1 MKKINHLNSQ
11 GFTLIELMI
20 VVVIMAILAAI
31 AIPSYQAYIR
41 KNLESTAMQQIQ
53 TIASELERH
62 KARNFN
68 YLGFAALPDPVVLP
82 KGSTGAEIKF
92 KLKVYDGD
100 TPSKSLTDTGAA
112 GQTWVIQALS
122 QDVKLH
128 SFLIS
133 STGNRC
139 KKLGTSI
146 SLDCRGAEI
155 W

>member
-1 MKKINHLNSQ
+1 MKKINDLNSQ

-20 VVVIMAILAAI
+20 VVVIMAIITAI
-31 AIPSYQAYIR
+31 ALPSYQAYIR

-53 TIASELERH
+53 MIASELERH

-68 YLGFAALPDPVVLP
+68 YLGFTTTPNPVVLP
-82 KGSTGAEIKF
+82 LGSTGAEIKF

-100 TPSKSLTDTGAA
+100 TPTKSLTDTGAA
-112 GQTWVIQALS
+112 GQKWVIQALS
-122 QDVKLH
+122 QDERIH
-128 SFLIS
+128 SFVIS

-139 KKLGTSI
+139 KQLGKTV
-146 SLDCRGAEI
+146 SLNCSGAES